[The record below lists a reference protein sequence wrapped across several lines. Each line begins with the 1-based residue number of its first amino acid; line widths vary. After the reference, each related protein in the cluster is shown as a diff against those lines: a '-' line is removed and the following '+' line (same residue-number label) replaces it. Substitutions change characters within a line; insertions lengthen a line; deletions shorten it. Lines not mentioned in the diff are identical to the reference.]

1 MESEPLRRAHPYHM
15 YEAIRQQPERIA
27 RLLARQREAITRAAA
42 AIARSERIL
51 SVGTGTSLHAALASE
66 RFLRHLSGGRA
77 WVRVEESFELVH
89 APLALGSADAVLLT
103 SHRGSKGYSV
113 AALKLAK
120 ASGAFTVAITGEGS
134 DSGMQSADG
143 VVTTCEQEVSM
154 AHTKSYTTALAAHAL
169 LAAEVVR
176 RRGWGPSSTAERDVE
191 QLPELVERSLAAESD
206 AREAAGWLVQRD
218 RLFFLGAGLQS
229 ITAREAALKV
239 KETSYLHAEG
249 FSSEE
254 FLHGPLAACDERAAV
269 VAFLDAASAARRTVQ
284 ALHAAREAGARG
296 LAVVSSG
303 VPADVHPA
311 PVLVVPTAPVWLALF
326 PHTVAAQWLAYFL
339 ALECGTNPDTSR
351 EEQSAHARAR
361 QQAQP

>member
-1 MESEPLRRAHPYHM
+1 MESERLRRAHPYHM

-27 RLLARQREAITRAAA
+27 RLLASQRENIVHTAA
-42 AIARSERIL
+42 AIARHERIL
-51 SVGTGTSLHAALASE
+51 SVGTGTSLHAALAGE
-66 RFLRHLSGGRA
+66 RFLRHWSGGRA

-103 SHRGSKGYSV
+103 SHRGGPGYSV
-113 AALKLAK
+113 EALERAK
-120 ASGAFTVAITGEGS
+120 ASGAFTVAITGAG
-134 DSGMQSADG
+134 GGNGLRGADA
-143 VVTTCEQEVSM
+143 VITTCEQEISM

-169 LAAEVVR
+169 LAAEVAR
-176 RRGWGPSSTAERDVE
+176 HRGWSPGSAAERDVE
-191 QLPELVERSLAAESD
+191 QLPELVEGSLATEAD
-206 AREAAGWLVQRD
+206 ARAVAGWLGQLD

-239 KETSYLHAEG
+239 KETSYIHAEG

-284 ALHAAREAGARG
+284 ALRAARETGARG

-303 VPADVHPA
+303 VSVDARTA
-311 PVLVVPTAPVWLALF
+311 PVLVVPAAPDWLALF

-339 ALECGTNPDTSR
+339 ALERGTNPDTGR
-351 EEQSAHARAR
+351 EEQPAHARAR